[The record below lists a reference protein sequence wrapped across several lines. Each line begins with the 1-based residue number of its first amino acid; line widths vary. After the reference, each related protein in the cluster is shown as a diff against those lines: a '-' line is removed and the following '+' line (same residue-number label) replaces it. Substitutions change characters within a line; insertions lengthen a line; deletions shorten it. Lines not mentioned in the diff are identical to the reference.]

1 MIDIENEVVEF
12 IRRRFKSDSN
22 WLDGNCYYF
31 AVILCER
38 FPIFNI
44 YYAPVAGHFVAGYNG
59 EFYDWRGKYG
69 ESEQITK
76 GYRCKIV
83 DNNGN
88 IVYEIPVLLSD
99 IKNEDPAWYRII
111 VRDCVM

>member
-12 IRRRFKSDSN
+12 IRRRFKADSN

-44 YYAPVAGHFVAGYNG
+44 YYAPVAGHFVAGYTG
-59 EFYDWRGKYG
+59 EFYDWRGKYD
-69 ESEQITK
+69 E
-76 GYRCKIV
+76 
-83 DNNGN
+83 
-88 IVYEIPVLLSD
+88 EIPVFLSD
-99 IKNEDPAWYRII
+99 IEKEDPAWYRII

>member
-69 ESEQITK
+69 EEM
-76 GYRCKIV
+76 
-83 DNNGN
+83 
-88 IVYEIPVLLSD
+88 PVLLSD
-99 IKNEDPAWYRII
+99 IEKEDPAWYRII

>member
-1 MIDIENEVVEF
+1 MRAEILEF
-12 IRRRFKSDSN
+12 IARRFGNDCH

-59 EFYDWRGKYG
+59 EFYDWRGKYD
-69 ESEQITK
+69 E
-76 GYRCKIV
+76 
-83 DNNGN
+83 
-88 IVYEIPVLLSD
+88 EIPVLLSD
-99 IKNEDPAWYRII
+99 IEKEDPAWYRII

>member
-12 IRRRFKSDSN
+12 IRRRFKPDSN

-59 EFYDWRGKYG
+59 EFYDWRGKY
-69 ESEQITK
+69 
-76 GYRCKIV
+76 
-83 DNNGN
+83 DD
-88 IVYEIPVLLSD
+88 EIPVLLSD
-99 IKNEDPAWYRII
+99 IEKEDPAWYRII

>member
-1 MIDIENEVVEF
+1 MIDNENEVVEF

-38 FPIFNI
+38 FTIFNI

-59 EFYDWRGKYG
+59 EFYDWRGKYD
-69 ESEQITK
+69 E
-76 GYRCKIV
+76 
-83 DNNGN
+83 
-88 IVYEIPVLLSD
+88 EIPVLLSD
-99 IKNEDPAWYRII
+99 IEKEDPAWYRII

>member
-1 MIDIENEVVEF
+1 MQDKILEF
-12 IRRRFKSDSN
+12 ITRRFKNDCR
-22 WLDGNCYYF
+22 WLYGNCYYF

-38 FPIFNI
+38 FSVLNI

-59 EFYDWRGKYG
+59 KFYDWRGKYG
-69 ESEQITK
+69 ESEQITE

-88 IVYEIPVLLSD
+88 IVHEIGILLSD
-99 IKNEDPAWYRII
+99 IEKEDPAWYRI
-111 VRDCVM
+111 VLRDCVI